1 MATNVIT
8 LADLMQRRGTSPID
22 RKVVDEIADSAPLF
36 NAMPARPISGTTY
49 RYMRRTSIPMIG
61 ARPLN
66 AGAEML
72 KSAYSTAT
80 AECFP
85 YDGLVQVDK
94 MIADADPAGKNALVA
109 EEMRAVLRGTEFA
122 LEQALFYGKSRDK
135 YGIYGLNNQIA
146 DYMTMSA
153 DPSVTDAETVLSKG
167 GCSIWFLN
175 LNNDYMEMYYGNGK
189 TISFGPEKL
198 QDFNRPTGRGEGE
211 TGYMEAYSRH
221 CSFWLGF
228 ALKNIWAAGR
238 ICNESASNPVTD
250 EMLANMLRKF
260 PANSK
265 PTHIVMNQD
274 SIARWE
280 ASRTKALT
288 FTKGISKGG
297 VVADTPTDF
306 RGLKVIVTDALLSN
320 ETEAAIAEI
329 RDKKIIGVE
338 DFMKKEGMLINN
350 DKPL

>member
-8 LADLMQRRGTSPID
+8 LADLMQRRGTPAID

-122 LEQALFYGKSRDK
+122 LEQALFYGKARDV
-135 YGIYGLNNQIA
+135 YGIYGLNNLIA

-153 DPSVTDAETVLSKG
+153 DPSVTDAESALAKG
-167 GCSIWFLN
+167 GSSIWFLN

-189 TISFGPEKL
+189 TISFGPETM
-198 QDFNRPTGRGEGE
+198 QNITMPTGRGEGE
-211 TGYMEAYSRH
+211 MGSMEAYIRH

-260 PANSK
+260 PASNK
-265 PTHIVMNQD
+265 PTHIVMNQE
-274 SIARWE
+274 SLARWE

-297 VVADTPTDF
+297 VIAETPTDF
-306 RGLKVIVTDALLSN
+306 RKLKVIVTDALLPN
-320 ETEAAIAEI
+320 ETAEEIAAI
-329 RDKKIIGVE
+329 RNKKIISVE
-338 DFMKKEGMLINN
+338 DFMKKDGMLINN
-350 DKPL
+350 NKPL

>member
-8 LADLMQRRGTSPID
+8 LADLMQRRGAPAID

-36 NAMPARPISGTTY
+36 NAMPARSISGTTY

-72 KSAYSTAT
+72 KSAYSQAT
-80 AECFP
+80 AECYA
-85 YDGLVQVDK
+85 YDGLILVDK
-94 MIADADPAGKNALVA
+94 MIADADPAGKNALMA
-109 EEMRAVLRGTEFA
+109 EEMRAVLRGTEFG
-122 LEQALFYGKSRDK
+122 LEQALFYGKARDE
-135 YGIYGLNNQIA
+135 YGIYGLNNLVA

-153 DPSVTDAETVLSKG
+153 DSSVTDAEAALAKG
-167 GCSIWFLN
+167 GSSIWFLN
-175 LNNDYMEMYYGNGK
+175 LNNDFMEMQYGNGK
-189 TISFGPEKL
+189 TISFGPEKT
-198 QDFNRPTGRGEGE
+198 QDVDRPTGRDGAMGS
-211 TGYMEAYSRH
+211 MEAHIRH

-265 PTHIVMNQD
+265 PTHIAMNQD
-274 SIARWE
+274 TLARWE

-297 VVADTPTDF
+297 VIADTPTEF
-306 RGLKVIVTDALLSN
+306 RGLKIIVTDALLSD
-320 ETEAAIAEI
+320 ETESNIAAI
-329 RDKKIIGVE
+329 RNKNVIGVD
-338 DFMKKEGMLINN
+338 DFMKKDGMLLNN
-350 DKPL
+350 NKPQ